1 MYKQSD
7 FVLTDDWMVNSE
19 INIVKYYCCLTQA
32 TQKSLFCWNCSNNM
46 TMTFIGLK
54 LQCIWNAKT
63 TQFPVEGARF
73 LSEDCFPTAEE
84 VHSFL
89 KPFSQKQK
97 KKKEGKRPLYII
109 LADFLRKYSVSCF
122 VVTNFPKTLICI
134 CLIKK
139 IRIIQS

>member
-7 FVLTDDWMVNSE
+7 FVLTDDWMVNSQWISLNIIAVWHKPLKSYSFVE
-19 INIVKYYCCLTQA
+19 II
-32 TQKSLFCWNCSNNM
+32 QKHDNDFYR
-46 TMTFIGLK
+46 IEA
-54 LQCIWNAKT
+54 IWNAKT

-89 KPFSQKQK
+89 KPFSQKQ
-97 KKKEGKRPLYII
+97 EDKRREEAIVYNFSRFPQKVQ
-109 LADFLRKYSVSCF
+109 RKLFCSH
-122 VVTNFPKTLICI
+122 PKTLICI

>member
-7 FVLTDDWMVNSE
+7 FVLTDDWMVNSQM
-19 INIVKYYCCLTQA
+19 NIVRYYCCLTQA
-32 TQKSLFCWNCSNNM
+32 TQKSLFCWNCSKSI
-46 TMTFIGLK
+46 TIEAT
-54 LQCIWNAKT
+54 WNAKT